1 MSGRARTGQDREG
14 TTEVVWTGERNGE
27 GKEFRRMLDMEEGED
42 QATVAGGSKEASS
55 PRVGWSLLS
64 TSNPLISGT
73 EIDDSPPFF
82 LPVLQS
88 KDDVVLVP
96 PPPKISRPAT
106 PPPPTI
112 SAAAPPPPSGRSDQT
127 LSVEET
133 NKLRARLG
141 LKPLDVGGTGPLVL
155 SKEQE
160 EKKKERKER
169 GEDLGGVDM
178 GEFVHKPAESIA
190 AKVRTEKVK
199 EKLVERRE
207 RRHIE
212 AKLSK
217 VKPLAESDSDE
228 DTRAWVAKNR
238 KISAERLQAEK
249 RAKMLDQ
256 LDAEFGVGELVED
269 EMRDL
274 RRTAYTHRDLQ
285 GLQVHHDFNNFH
297 EGKTV
302 VLTLKD
308 QGVLDE
314 DDDVLVNVNMLDD
327 DRYRKN
333 NEIRRKKPNLHGYD
347 VYQDS
352 EFDEYGNVQDKSVL
366 AKYDEEIDGHKTK
379 MFTIGVCRL
388 QGCSKMGSVN
398 SSSPRVCKGV
408 CSVILGS
415 QGVKVC
421 SVILGSKRSLSFC
434 LSVKDGVKSTSGNF
448 AGENAVEEQRQRAL
462 AAVRQKLNNKVVVS
476 LDTPPLQLAA
486 EYYTEQELEV
496 KFKKTKKK
504 FRKLRRKPLKAED
517 LMPLPDAP
525 ANEEGSDL
533 GSRQPPPSDTQD
545 LDLDSMRRVKQEP
558 LDNADAVDVDDLPPL
573 PDLTDVKLEPDDNEQ
588 LDLQLALTKARRLK
602 HKESRDSKQS
612 AEELAKAILKGDAEG
627 GTGPGGSIVL
637 NATAEF
643 CRTLGDIPTYGLA
656 GNRDE
661 DAEELLVSD
670 EVFTCCLA
678 GSSRPSQLDR
688 LLGVDYEREMNE
700 EKRRQDE
707 EGRHRGAWNEV
718 EMGESSFCVPCAAP
732 GSLRTCNTKATLL
745 NLYLIPGLWP
755 DETPVD
761 VLPAEVPILDAEPDV
776 GSGVAGALRLAIS
789 KGYLEK
795 EDKNKPSASR
805 FAHLQ
810 AQNYSIED
818 KTYFDDDKFGRRE
831 RYSGPTSDFKE
842 KETFKPNVKLEY
854 IDDDGRILNAKEA
867 FRYLSHKFHG
877 KGPGKNKVEKR
888 MKKNEQE
895 GLMKQMSSTD
905 TPLGTLNLLQAKQ
918 KETQSAFVVLSGSK
932 QT

>member
-1 MSGRARTGQDREG
+1 MM
-14 TTEVVWTGERNGE
+14 WCW
-27 GKEFRRMLDMEEGED
+27 FHPH
-42 QATVAGGSKEASS
+42 
-55 PRVGWSLLS
+55 PRSLVRP
-64 TSNPLISGT
+64 PL
-73 EIDDSPPFF
+73 
-82 LPVLQS
+82 
-88 KDDVVLVP
+88 
-96 PPPKISRPAT
+96 
-106 PPPPTI
+106 PPPTI
-112 SAAAPPPPSGRSDQT
+112 SAVAPPPPSGRSDQT

-141 LKPLDVGGTGPLVL
+141 LKPLDVGGTGPPVL

-160 EKKKERKER
+160 EKKKERKEK

-285 GLQVHHDFNNFH
+285 GLQVHHDLNNFH

-352 EFDEYGNVQDKSVL
+352 EFDEYGNVQDKGVL

-379 MFTIGVCRL
+379 MFTIGVC
-388 QGCSKMGSVN
+388 
-398 SSSPRVCKGV
+398 
-408 CSVILGS
+408 
-415 QGVKVC
+415 
-421 SVILGSKRSLSFC
+421 
-434 LSVKDGVKSTSGNF
+434 LSVKDGVKSTSGNV

-517 LMPLPDAP
+517 LLPLPDAP
-525 ANEEGSDL
+525 ANEEGIDL
-533 GSRQPPPSDTQD
+533 GSRQPPPETQD
-545 LDLDSMRRVKQEP
+545 LVSGLHEESKAGAARQCRRSGRGR
-558 LDNADAVDVDDLPPL
+558 LAAMLAVIAL
-573 PDLTDVKLEPDDNEQ
+573 PDLTDIKLEPDDNEQ

-602 HKESRDSKQS
+602 HKESKDSKQS
-612 AEELAKAILKGDAEG
+612 AEEVAKAILKGDAEG

-661 DAEELLVSD
+661 DAEELL
-670 EVFTCCLA
+670 
-678 GSSRPSQLDR
+678 
-688 LLGVDYEREMNE
+688 DYEREMNE

-707 EGRHRGAWNEV
+707 EGRQRGAWNEV
-718 EMGESSFCVPCAAP
+718 EMGESSFCVPYAASGP
-732 GSLRTCNTKATLL
+732 LRTFNT
-745 NLYLIPGLWP
+745 
-755 DETPVD
+755 
-761 VLPAEVPILDAEPDV
+761 
-776 GSGVAGALRLAIS
+776 R
-789 KGYLEK
+789 
-795 EDKNKPSASR
+795 
-805 FAHLQ
+805 H
-810 AQNYSIED
+810 
-818 KTYFDDDKFGRRE
+818 
-831 RYSGPTSDFKE
+831 
-842 KETFKPNVKLEY
+842 
-854 IDDDGRILNAKEA
+854 
-867 FRYLSHKFHG
+867 
-877 KGPGKNKVEKR
+877 
-888 MKKNEQE
+888 
-895 GLMKQMSSTD
+895 
-905 TPLGTLNLLQAKQ
+905 
-918 KETQSAFVVLSGSK
+918 
-932 QT
+932 

>member
-1 MSGRARTGQDREG
+1 M
-14 TTEVVWTGERNGE
+14 WCW
-27 GKEFRRMLDMEEGED
+27 FHPH
-42 QATVAGGSKEASS
+42 
-55 PRVGWSLLS
+55 PRSLVR
-64 TSNPLISGT
+64 
-73 EIDDSPPFF
+73 
-82 LPVLQS
+82 LPHH
-88 KDDVVLVP
+88 
-96 PPPKISRPAT
+96 
-106 PPPPTI
+106 
-112 SAAAPPPPSGRSDQT
+112 PPPSRSDQA

-141 LKPLDVGGTGPLVL
+141 LKPLDVGGMGPPVL

-160 EKKKERKER
+160 EKKKERKEK

-256 LDAEFGVGELVED
+256 LDAEFGVGDLVED

-285 GLQVHHDFNNFH
+285 GLQVHHDLNNFH

-352 EFDEYGNVQDKSVL
+352 EFDEYGNVQDKGVL

-379 MFTIGVCRL
+379 MFTIGVC
-388 QGCSKMGSVN
+388 
-398 SSSPRVCKGV
+398 
-408 CSVILGS
+408 
-415 QGVKVC
+415 
-421 SVILGSKRSLSFC
+421 
-434 LSVKDGVKSTSGNF
+434 LSVKDGVKQPVVMLLLL
-448 AGENAVEEQRQRAL
+448 AGENAVEEQRQRTL

-525 ANEEGSDL
+525 AIVEGSDL
-533 GSRQPPPSDTQD
+533 GSRQPPPSETQD

-602 HKESRDSKQS
+602 HKESKDSKRS
-612 AEELAKAILKGDAEG
+612 AEEVAKAILKGDAEG

-661 DAEELLVSD
+661 DAEELL
-670 EVFTCCLA
+670 
-678 GSSRPSQLDR
+678 
-688 LLGVDYEREMNE
+688 DYEREMNE

-707 EGRHRGAWNEV
+707 EGRQRGAWNEV
-718 EMGESSFCVPCAAP
+718 EMGESSFSVPRAAP
-732 GSLRTCNTKATLL
+732 
-745 NLYLIPGLWP
+745 
-755 DETPVD
+755 
-761 VLPAEVPILDAEPDV
+761 
-776 GSGVAGALRLAIS
+776 
-789 KGYLEK
+789 
-795 EDKNKPSASR
+795 
-805 FAHLQ
+805 
-810 AQNYSIED
+810 
-818 KTYFDDDKFGRRE
+818 
-831 RYSGPTSDFKE
+831 PTSLD
-842 KETFKPNVKLEY
+842 P
-854 IDDDGRILNAKEA
+854 
-867 FRYLSHKFHG
+867 
-877 KGPGKNKVEKR
+877 
-888 MKKNEQE
+888 
-895 GLMKQMSSTD
+895 
-905 TPLGTLNLLQAKQ
+905 
-918 KETQSAFVVLSGSK
+918 
-932 QT
+932 

>member
-1 MSGRARTGQDREG
+1 MQDAG
-14 TTEVVWTGERNGE
+14 CKSYQGIER
-27 GKEFRRMLDMEEGED
+27 K
-42 QATVAGGSKEASS
+42 SKK
-55 PRVGWSLLS
+55 G
-64 TSNPLISGT
+64 GT
-73 EIDDSPPFF
+73 E
-82 LPVLQS
+82 
-88 KDDVVLVP
+88 DDVVLVP

-141 LKPLDVGGTGPLVL
+141 LKPLDVGGTGPPVL

-169 GEDLGGVDM
+169 GDDLGGVDM

-285 GLQVHHDFNNFH
+285 GLQVHHDLNNFH

-352 EFDEYGNVQDKSVL
+352 EFDEYGNVLDKSVL

-379 MFTIGVCRL
+379 MFTIGVCL
-388 QGCSKMGSVN
+388 SKM
-398 SSSPRVCKGV
+398 
-408 CSVILGS
+408 
-415 QGVKVC
+415 
-421 SVILGSKRSLSFC
+421 
-434 LSVKDGVKSTSGNF
+434 GVKSTGGNF

-602 HKESRDSKQS
+602 HKESKDSKQS
-612 AEELAKAILKGDAEG
+612 AEEVAKAILKGDAEG

-661 DAEELLVSD
+661 DAEELL
-670 EVFTCCLA
+670 
-678 GSSRPSQLDR
+678 
-688 LLGVDYEREMNE
+688 DYEREMNE

-707 EGRHRGAWNEV
+707 EGRQRGAWNEV
-718 EMGESSFCVPCAAP
+718 EM
-732 GSLRTCNTKATLL
+732 
-745 NLYLIPGLWP
+745 

>member
-1 MSGRARTGQDREG
+1 
-14 TTEVVWTGERNGE
+14 
-27 GKEFRRMLDMEEGED
+27 MLDMEEGED
-42 QATVAGGSKEASS
+42 QATVAGGSKEA
-55 PRVGWSLLS
+55 VKG
-64 TSNPLISGT
+64 
-73 EIDDSPPFF
+73 
-82 LPVLQS
+82 PVAGS
-88 KDDVVLVP
+88 YDVVLVP

-379 MFTIGVCRL
+379 MFTIG
-388 QGCSKMGSVN
+388 
-398 SSSPRVCKGV
+398 
-408 CSVILGS
+408 
-415 QGVKVC
+415 
-421 SVILGSKRSLSFC
+421 RSLSFC

-504 FRKLRRKPLKAED
+504 LANALVVLSSTAEDEEIEVRISFRKLRRKPLKAED

-688 LLGVDYEREMNE
+688 LLGVVCSPHSMA
-700 EKRRQDE
+700 Q
-707 EGRHRGAWNEV
+707 
-718 EMGESSFCVPCAAP
+718 
-732 GSLRTCNTKATLL
+732 SL
-745 NLYLIPGLWP
+745 
-755 DETPVD
+755 
-761 VLPAEVPILDAEPDV
+761 
-776 GSGVAGALRLAIS
+776 
-789 KGYLEK
+789 
-795 EDKNKPSASR
+795 
-805 FAHLQ
+805 
-810 AQNYSIED
+810 
-818 KTYFDDDKFGRRE
+818 
-831 RYSGPTSDFKE
+831 
-842 KETFKPNVKLEY
+842 
-854 IDDDGRILNAKEA
+854 
-867 FRYLSHKFHG
+867 
-877 KGPGKNKVEKR
+877 
-888 MKKNEQE
+888 
-895 GLMKQMSSTD
+895 
-905 TPLGTLNLLQAKQ
+905 
-918 KETQSAFVVLSGSK
+918 
-932 QT
+932 